1 MGKHNPQVLLGE
13 ELDKKKYLI
22 KRQMPEITMI
32 YQSNNLLDK
41 RVCVYKRQEQQTVQ
55 TKGREYLIDGM

>member
-1 MGKHNPQVLLGE
+1 M
-13 ELDKKKYLI
+13 
-22 KRQMPEITMI
+22 RQMPEITMI

-41 RVCVYKRQEQQTVQ
+41 RVCVYKQQEQQTVQ